1 MTAIS
6 PRETSS
12 PKADS
17 LAESQASLATSK
29 WFTIYSWIML
39 AYLLFVIL
47 FGAWVRI
54 THSGA
59 GCGSHWPTCHGDII
73 PFEPSIETMIEYT
86 HRLTSG
92 LLGIT
97 GLISIFWAAKR
108 FGKHPIL
115 WATIITYIF
124 IIFEGA
130 IGAGLVLAELVEDND
145 SIARAIV
152 IALHLAN
159 TLSLTAAAGLTA
171 WWSTG
176 RTIPKKFTPNTTN
189 WLLLAGLLA
198 LVATSMTGA
207 VTALGDTLFPV
218 DPTLTDGLAQRLRDD
233 LSTANHFLVR
243 LRIIH
248 PFVAILT
255 ALYIF
260 VLAYSLRLEKLSQT
274 ADRWTKITIAI
285 VITQVAIGFLN
296 VALAAPGWIQL
307 VHLLLAQMVWLALV
321 FLTVTIMTDN
331 QAKLH

>member
-6 PRETSS
+6 SLDTSSKDTSPKETSS
-12 PKADS
+12 AKF
-17 LAESQASLATSK
+17 
-29 WFTIYSWIML
+29 FTIYSWAML

-92 LLGIT
+92 LLGIF
-97 GLISIFWAAKR
+97 GLISIGWAAKR
-108 FGKHPIL
+108 FGKSPIL
-115 WATIITYIF
+115 WATIITYFF
-124 IIFEGA
+124 ILFEGA
-130 IGAGLVLAELVEDND
+130 IGAGLVLGELVTDND
-145 SIARAIV
+145 SVARAVV

-176 RTIPKKFTPNTTN
+176 REIPRRFIPNKTT
-189 WLLLAGLLA
+189 WFLIAGLIA
-198 LVATSMTGA
+198 LVITSMTGA

-218 DPTLTDGLAQRLRDD
+218 DPTLTDGLAQRVRDD
-233 LSTANHFLVR
+233 LSAANHFLVR
-243 LRIIH
+243 LRIVH

-255 ALYIF
+255 ALYML
-260 VLAYSLRLEKLSQT
+260 VLAYSLRLEKLSPT
-274 ADRWTKITIAI
+274 ADRWTKIMTTV
-285 VITQVAIGFLN
+285 VISQVLIGLLN
-296 VALAAPGWIQL
+296 IALAAPGWLQL
-307 VHLLLAQMVWLALV
+307 VHLLLAQIVWLALV
-321 FLTVTIMTDN
+321 FLTVTISADQTSSPT
-331 QAKLH
+331 KP

>member
-6 PRETSS
+6 SLDTSSKDTSPKETSS
-12 PKADS
+12 AKF
-17 LAESQASLATSK
+17 
-29 WFTIYSWIML
+29 FTIYSWAML

-92 LLGIT
+92 LLGIF
-97 GLISIFWAAKR
+97 GLISIGWAAKR
-108 FGKHPIL
+108 FGKSPIL
-115 WATIITYIF
+115 WATIITYFF
-124 IIFEGA
+124 ILFEGA
-130 IGAGLVLAELVEDND
+130 IGAGLVLGELVTDND
-145 SIARAIV
+145 SVARAVV

-176 RTIPKKFTPNTTN
+176 REIPRRFIPNKTT
-189 WLLLAGLLA
+189 WFLIAGLIA
-198 LVATSMTGA
+198 LVITSMTGA

-218 DPTLTDGLAQRLRDD
+218 DPTLTDGLAQRVRDD
-233 LSTANHFLVR
+233 LSAANHFLVR
-243 LRIIH
+243 LRIVH

-255 ALYIF
+255 ALYML
-260 VLAYSLRLEKLSQT
+260 VLAYSLRLEKLSPT
-274 ADRWTKITIAI
+274 ADRWTKIMATV
-285 VITQVAIGFLN
+285 VISQVLIGLLN
-296 VALAAPGWIQL
+296 IALAAPGWLQL
-307 VHLLLAQMVWLALV
+307 VHLLLAQIVWLALV
-321 FLTVTIMTDN
+321 FLTVTISADQTSSPT
-331 QAKLH
+331 KP